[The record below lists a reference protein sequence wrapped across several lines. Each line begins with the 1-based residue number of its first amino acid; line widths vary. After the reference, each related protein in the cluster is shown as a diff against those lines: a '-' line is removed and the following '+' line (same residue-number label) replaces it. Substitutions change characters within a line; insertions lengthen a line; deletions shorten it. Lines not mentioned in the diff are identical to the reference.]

1 MSSLFSKSGLRA
13 LTRTQQSSILSPRQL
28 LKQILV
34 MQSIYY
40 FIGFVLI
47 LFMSL
52 VSEQAFSLRLIFSW
66 EPVRNDTTVGWTL
79 VLLWL
84 LDTFFSVLALTIVV
98 GRSKLALDFTL
109 TLHGIHFVICWVV
122 SGQFPRS
129 GLWWGLQAVSILLML
144 GLGTWSTQWREL
156 RATFFEP
163 IQMAPTA
170 GVTTNGGSGFGNGLG
185 VGDVE
190 GGDLGSGL
198 FTAPGHYSEE
208 FELQPAAEASKK
220 PILSNINNKQRSTD
234 LGVKKSIDSSHG
246 DDTTAANR
254 PADLGFGADEE
265 SDDEGD
271 ITAGSKLLRSDRRS
285 SGY

>member
-1 MSSLFSKSGLRA
+1 
-13 LTRTQQSSILSPRQL
+13 
-28 LKQILV
+28 

-52 VSEQAFSLRLIFSW
+52 VSEQTFSLSLIFSW

-84 LDTFFSVLALTIVV
+84 LDTFFSVLALTVVV

-122 SGQFPRS
+122 SGKFPRS
-129 GLWWGLQAVSILLML
+129 GLWWGLQVVSILLML

-163 IQMAPTA
+163 IQMAPGA
-170 GVTTNGGSGFGNGLG
+170 GSAANRGSGFGNGLG
-185 VGDVE
+185 VSDME
-190 GGDLGSGL
+190 GGDLGSGSS
-198 FTAPGHYSEE
+198 TAPGQYSEE
-208 FELQPAAEASKK
+208 FELQPAAEAPKK
-220 PILSNINNKQRSTD
+220 SILSSINNKQRSTD
-234 LGVKKSIDSSHG
+234 LGVKKSIDSSYA
-246 DDTTAANR
+246 DDPAAAR
-254 PADLGFGADEE
+254 RSADVGFGADEE